1 MGNAARA
8 HGGTSAAEL
17 KGCAGVPFLTVRWL
31 GALLPLLMTLTVVI
45 AGLVE
50 AARIGGFVRQPDEGT
65 AAHLFQILMPA
76 QIPIIALFAATQLP
90 RHPMWTRWVLAL
102 QIGAA
107 AALFA
112 AVFSLR
118 L

>member
-1 MGNAARA
+1 M
-8 HGGTSAAEL
+8 
-17 KGCAGVPFLTVRWL
+17 TVRWL
-31 GALLPLLMTLTVVI
+31 GAILPLLMTLTVVA
-45 AGLVE
+45 AGLIE
-50 AARIGGFVRQPDEGT
+50 AAHAGGFVRQADEGT

-76 QIPIIALFAATQLP
+76 QIPIIAIFAATQLP
-90 RHPMWTRWVLAL
+90 RRPTWTRWVLAL

-107 AALFA
+107 LALFA

>member
-1 MGNAARA
+1 M
-8 HGGTSAAEL
+8 
-17 KGCAGVPFLTVRWL
+17 RWL
-31 GALLPLLMTLTVVI
+31 GAILPLLMTLTVV
-45 AGLVE
+45 ATGLVH
-50 AARIGGFVRQPDEGT
+50 AIQAGGFVREADEGT

-76 QIPIIALFAATQLP
+76 QIPIIAIFAATQLP
-90 RHPMWTRWVLAL
+90 RHLTWTRWILAL

-107 AALFA
+107 FALFA

>member
-1 MGNAARA
+1 M
-8 HGGTSAAEL
+8 
-17 KGCAGVPFLTVRWL
+17 RWL
-31 GALLPLLMTLTVVI
+31 GAILPLLMTLAVVI

-50 AARIGGFVRQPDEGT
+50 AAQVGGFVRQPDEGT

-76 QIPIIALFAATQLP
+76 QIPIIAVFAATQLP
-90 RHPMWTRWVLAL
+90 RDPTWARRVLAV

-107 AALFA
+107 LALFA
-112 AVFSLR
+112 AVFALQ

>member
-1 MGNAARA
+1 M
-8 HGGTSAAEL
+8 
-17 KGCAGVPFLTVRWL
+17 RWL
-31 GALLPLLMTLTVVI
+31 GAILPLLMTLTVVA
-45 AGLVE
+45 AGLIH
-50 AARIGGFVRQPDEGT
+50 AAQVGGFVREADEGT

-76 QIPIIALFAATQLP
+76 QIPIIAIFAATQLP
-90 RHPMWTRWVLAL
+90 RRPTWTRVILVL

-107 AALFA
+107 VALFA

>member
-1 MGNAARA
+1 M
-8 HGGTSAAEL
+8 
-17 KGCAGVPFLTVRWL
+17 RWL
-31 GALLPLLMTLTVVI
+31 GAILPVLMTLTVVA
-45 AGLVE
+45 AGLVH
-50 AARIGGFVRQPDEGT
+50 AAQVGGFVREADEGT

-90 RHPMWTRWVLAL
+90 RHRRWAGWILAL
-102 QIGAA
+102 QIGMAV
-107 AALFA
+107 ALFA

>member
-1 MGNAARA
+1 MTSRPAAA
-8 HGGTSAAEL
+8 FGTI
-17 KGCAGVPFLTVRWL
+17 RWL
-31 GALLPLLMTLTVVI
+31 GALLPLLMTFTVVT

-50 AARIGGFVRQPDEGT
+50 GLVRRSDEGT

-90 RHPMWTRWVLAL
+90 RHPAWTRWVLAL
-102 QIGAA
+102 QVGAA
-107 AALFA
+107 LALFA
-112 AVFSLR
+112 VVFSLG